1 MPTRGESIRR
11 KSPDMALLARGKDWG
26 SLVRHAG
33 GPHVMVDRLDSCDL
47 IVIKYIIGRI
57 GLEWR

>member
-11 KSPDMALLARGKDWG
+11 KPPDMALLARGKDWG

-33 GPHVMVDRLDSCDL
+33 GPHVMIDRLDSCDL
-47 IVIKYIIGRI
+47 IIIK
-57 GLEWR
+57 